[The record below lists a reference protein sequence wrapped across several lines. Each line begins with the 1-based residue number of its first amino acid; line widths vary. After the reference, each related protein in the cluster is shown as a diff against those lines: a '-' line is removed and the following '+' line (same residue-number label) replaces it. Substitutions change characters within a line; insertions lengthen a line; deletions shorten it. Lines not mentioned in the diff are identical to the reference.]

1 MRDETAII
9 GSEATD
15 FFAESENNSDKGAQ
29 RHVMIDRDKAR
40 IRAQK
45 LGKLLLRIVRG
56 TVILGICFIILQP
69 LFAKIS
75 ISFMNEKD
83 LYDSSVK
90 YIAKHFTLGNYRLAI
105 SGMDYW
111 RVLVRTIILS
121 GSISF
126 IQLMACLLTAYGFAR
141 FRFPFKKILFGCV
154 ILTLIVPPQVIMLPL
169 FIRYRFYD
177 IFGIFKLTTGGTVN
191 LIDSYWPFFIQG
203 FTCMGIRNGLYIY
216 MLRQFFKGMP
226 RELEE
231 AAFVDGCGKLRTFI
245 QIMLPSAVPMMVTV
259 FLFGFV
265 WQWTDSFY
273 TSLYL
278 NNTKVM
284 SSALS
289 SLAVGVYREYEGFGG
304 SMNFISPGFVS
315 MMNNTGT
322 VLAIIPLILLYLF
335 CQKSFVEGIERSGIV
350 G

>member
-1 MRDETAII
+1 MRDEQSEKWLLWSEKI
-9 GSEATD
+9 G
-15 FFAESENNSDKGAQ
+15 
-29 RHVMIDRDKAR
+29 R
-40 IRAQK
+40 
-45 LGKLLLRIVRG
+45 LLLKIVRG
-56 TVILGICFIILQP
+56 TVIVGICFIILQP
-69 LFAKIS
+69 LFVKLS
-75 ISFMNEKD
+75 VSFMSEKD

-90 YIAKHFTLGNYRLAI
+90 YIAKHFTLSNYQMAL

-111 RVLVRTIILS
+111 RVLFRTLVLS
-121 GSISF
+121 VTISLL
-126 IQLMACLLTAYGFAR
+126 QLFACLLTAYGFAR
-141 FRFPFKKILFGCV
+141 FRFPFKNLLFGCV
-154 ILTLIVPPQVIMLPL
+154 IFTLIVPPQVIMLPL
-169 FIRYRFYD
+169 FMKYRFFD
-177 IFGIFKLTTGGTVN
+177 IFGLFSMITGGPVN
-191 LIDSYWPFFIQG
+191 LIDSYWPFIMQAC
-203 FTCMGIRNGLYIY
+203 TCMGIRNGLYIY

-278 NNTKVM
+278 NNTKVI
-284 SSALS
+284 SSSLS
-289 SLAVGVYREYEGFGG
+289 SLAVNVYSSYEGFGG

-315 MMNNTGT
+315 MINNTGT
-322 VLAIIPLILLYLF
+322 VLSIIPLIILYLI

>member
-1 MRDETAII
+1 MLGAFVRAVII
-9 GSEATD
+9 
-15 FFAESENNSDKGAQ
+15 
-29 RHVMIDRDKAR
+29 I
-40 IRAQK
+40 
-45 LGKLLLRIVRG
+45 
-56 TVILGICFIILQP
+56 GICFTILQP
-69 LFAKIS
+69 LFVKLS
-75 ISFMNEKD
+75 VSFMGEQD

-90 YIAKHFTLGNYRLAI
+90 YIAKHFTWNNYKMAAA
-105 SGMDYW
+105 GMDYW
-111 RVLVRTIILS
+111 RVFLRTALLS
-121 GSISF
+121 GSISLL
-126 IQLMACLLTAYGFAR
+126 QLFVCLLTAYGFAR
-141 FRFPFKKILFGCV
+141 FRFPGKKLLFGCV
-154 ILTLIVPPQVIMLPL
+154 VLTLIVPPQVIMLPL
-169 FIRYRFYD
+169 FMKYRFFD
-177 IFGIFKLTTGGTVN
+177 IFGIFKAVTGNSVN
-191 LIDSYWPFFIQG
+191 LIDTYWPFILQAV
-203 FTCMGIRNGLYIY
+203 TCMGIRNGLYIY

-231 AAFVDGCGKLRTFI
+231 AAFVDGSGKLRTFL

-289 SLAVGVYREYEGFGG
+289 SLAVNVYSSYSGYGG

-322 VLAIIPLILLYLF
+322 VMAILPLIILYLI
-335 CQKSFVEGIERSGIV
+335 CQKNFVEGIERSGIV